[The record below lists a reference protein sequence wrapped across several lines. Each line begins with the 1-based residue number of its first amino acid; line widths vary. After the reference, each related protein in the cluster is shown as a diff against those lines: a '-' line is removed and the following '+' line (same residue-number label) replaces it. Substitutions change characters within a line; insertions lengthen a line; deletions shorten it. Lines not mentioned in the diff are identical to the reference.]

1 MDDSKHVFTASRLTA
16 GNLIFPVRIEVT
28 PQRIARIKPKLIG
41 STEESMPIAKVA
53 SVSLEVGL
61 IFGSIRI
68 ESSGGSS
75 PIHSEGHYKG
85 DVRVIRDLI
94 QQFQQAGE
102 RGSGPYPANS
112 Q

>member
-1 MDDSKHVFTASRLTA
+1 MDEPKHVFSASRLTA

-28 PQRIARIKPKLIG
+28 PQRIARVKPKLIG

-53 SVSLEVGL
+53 SVSLDVGL

-85 DVRVIRDLI
+85 DVRCIRDLI
-94 QQFQQAGE
+94 QQYQQAAPP
-102 RGSGPYPANS
+102 GSDPDVGQN
-112 Q
+112 